1 MQMPVA
7 HVGMGD
13 TQRDGLQGAISPN
26 VLNARLP
33 QKGMALFLLGTM
45 LPEQ

>member
-7 HVGMGD
+7 QLGMGD

-26 VLNARLP
+26 VRNAKLP
-33 QKGMALFLLGTM
+33 QKGMALFLLGSM